1 MKLAQLLSLKND
13 LGQLSSIEVSG
24 MALSSLTVSRGDV
37 FFAYLGDRA
46 DGRDF
51 IRDAVDRG
59 AVAVIE
65 ERLPRLKSKA
75 AGFNNITSPSRR
87 IGERSETAGVEGLL
101 KACDDGFEDHV
112 PIISVENLAQKVG
125 HFAAQFY
132 DHPSEKMKV
141 IAITGTN
148 GKTSCAWFITQAL
161 TKLGVKT
168 AMMGTIGCGFLND
181 LNENSLTTP
190 DAISVQKNLAQFK
203 AQGAEVVVLEAS
215 SHSLV
220 QGRLNGVD
228 VDVAVFTNLT
238 RDHLDYHKT
247 MQDYGSA
254 KKRLFTDFKVKHAVI
269 NIDDDFGRALAEN
282 YQGALTYSLKSKAA
296 SLFTDDI
303 HLDKDGIK
311 ASVITGSDQLSI
323 NASIIGDVNVEN
335 ILAVIAV
342 LQTFDFSR
350 QQISG
355 VLQTLNS
362 VPGRLE
368 SFTAKNGALFI
379 VDYAHTP
386 DALSKSLRTL
396 KTLCQGQLVCVFG
409 CGGDR
414 DKGKRPL
421 MAKAAITYADSVI
434 VTSDNPRSE
443 DPKEIIN
450 DIVVGF
456 SGANHYER
464 IVDRRAAIKKAL
476 LQAKSH
482 DVVLI
487 AGKGHEDYQ
496 LIGDQRISFSDV
508 EEVTAFINAK
518 D

>member
-1 MKLAQLLSLKND
+1 MKLAQLLSIEKD
-13 LGQLSSIEVSG
+13 LGELPSVEVSG
-24 MALSSLTVSRGDV
+24 MALSSLTISHGDV
-37 FFAYLGDRA
+37 FFAYPGDKA

-51 IRDAVDRG
+51 IQDAVDKG
-59 AVAVIE
+59 AVAVINE
-65 ERLPRLKSKA
+65 AVIASPERARQSPCDKECKVPRIA
-75 AGFNNITSPSRR
+75 I
-87 IGERSETAGVEGLL
+87 
-101 KACDDGFEDHV
+101 
-112 PIISVENLAQKVG
+112 ENLAQKVG

-132 DHPSEKMKV
+132 GRPSEKMKV

-161 TKLGVKT
+161 TKLGIKA
-168 AMMGTIGCGFLND
+168 AMMGTIGCGFLDD

-203 AQGAEVVVLEAS
+203 VQGAEVVVLEAS

-247 MQDYGSA
+247 MQDYGAA
-254 KKRLFTDFKVKHAVI
+254 KKRLFTDFKAKYVVI
-269 NIDDDFGRALAEN
+269 NIDDAFGVELAEN
-282 YQGALTYSLKSKAA
+282 CQSTLTYSLKSKAA
-296 SLFTDDI
+296 SLFAHDI
-303 HLDKDGIK
+303 CLDKAGMK
-311 ASVITGSDQLSI
+311 ALVESQGKQLAIS
-323 NASIIGDVNVEN
+323 APIIGDVNVEN
-335 ILAVIAV
+335 ILAVIGV
-342 LQTFDFSR
+342 LQTFDFSDE
-350 QQISG
+350 QISG
-355 VLQTLNS
+355 ALQSLSS

-386 DALSKSLRTL
+386 DALSKSLQTL
-396 KTLCQGQLVCVFG
+396 KTLCQGQLICVFG

-443 DPKEIIN
+443 DPQEIIN

-456 SGANHYER
+456 AAANHYEL
-464 IVDRRAAIKKAL
+464 IIDRQAAIEKAL
-476 LQAKSH
+476 SQARPH

-496 LIGDQRISFSDV
+496 LIGNQRISFSDV
-508 EEVTAFINAK
+508 EVVIAFINAK